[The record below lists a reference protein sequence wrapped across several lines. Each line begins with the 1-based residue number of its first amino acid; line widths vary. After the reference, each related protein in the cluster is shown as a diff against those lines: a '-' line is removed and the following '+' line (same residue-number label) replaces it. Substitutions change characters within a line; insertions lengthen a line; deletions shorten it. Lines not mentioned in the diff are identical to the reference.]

1 MAEYP
6 EDGRCHGKRNITHLF
21 YSDLSSEQASA
32 KRLCFACPVQTEC
45 LQAALDNNE
54 RFGIWGG
61 LLPAERKRLKG
72 KLT

>member
-1 MAEYP
+1 VEADWAEQ
-6 EDGRCHGKRNITHLF
+6 GKCHRRKRLLPLF
-21 YSDLSSEQASA
+21 YSDLPSEQKVA
-32 KRLCFACPVQTEC
+32 KALCFSCPVQTEC

-72 KLT
+72 KL